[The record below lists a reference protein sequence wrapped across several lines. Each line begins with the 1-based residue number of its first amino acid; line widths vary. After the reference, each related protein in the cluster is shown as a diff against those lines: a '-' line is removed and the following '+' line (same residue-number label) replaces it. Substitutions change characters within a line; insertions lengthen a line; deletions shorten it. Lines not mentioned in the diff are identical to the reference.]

1 MTSNSD
7 GCWTKMLSNLKGLT
21 SISSFACD
29 SLADSLTK
37 DLKKWRART
46 NADFPELFGPK
57 IAATRNTSGAAL
69 FPVGA
74 ENRRSRLEAAPAT
87 REIVCRSANERKLA
101 TLNSTSIIRPF
112 LGRGPFLQ
120 ENLQKWQS
128 QYRSEQRTPG
138 TMSCL
143 PQPTCRPPPAQP
155 QLQWMRNGVRADN
168 DDNGLGLV

>member
-57 IAATRNTSGAAL
+57 S
-69 FPVGA
+69 
-74 ENRRSRLEAAPAT
+74 
-87 REIVCRSANERKLA
+87 
-101 TLNSTSIIRPF
+101 
-112 LGRGPFLQ
+112 
-120 ENLQKWQS
+120 
-128 QYRSEQRTPG
+128 
-138 TMSCL
+138 
-143 PQPTCRPPPAQP
+143 PPPAIPQEQP
-155 QLQWMRNGVRADN
+155 CSRSARRTEDHAWKLHQLQGRSFAVRRMSGN
-168 DDNGLGLV
+168 WQH

>member
-7 GCWTKMLSNLKGLT
+7 GGWTKMLSNLKGLT

-120 ENLQKWQS
+120 EN
-128 QYRSEQRTPG
+128 
-138 TMSCL
+138 C
-143 PQPTCRPPPAQP
+143 
-155 QLQWMRNGVRADN
+155 RNGNLNIALSSGPQEPCRACHSLHAALLRLN
-168 DDNGLGLV
+168 RNYNG

>member
-74 ENRRSRLEAAPAT
+74 ENRRSRLEASPAT
-87 REIVCRSANERKLA
+87 REIVCRSANERK
-101 TLNSTSIIRPF
+101 
-112 LGRGPFLQ
+112 
-120 ENLQKWQS
+120 
-128 QYRSEQRTPG
+128 QRTPG

-155 QLQWMRNGVRADN
+155 QLQWMRNG
-168 DDNGLGLV
+168 